1 MIKCSNKELNSSNI
15 YGIKTKRDKK
25 KTKKTKKAMILKKH
39 KKEHK

>member
-25 KTKKTKKAMILKKH
+25 KTKKTKKKYKSNNTKKA
-39 KKEHK
+39 